1 MTEVMKRSTRSTLR
15 GVSLAIMLAALGGCA
30 FAPGGHMDYEVET
43 APLSDHV
50 TVSPITPALIS
61 SYRALPAQTAPA
73 DDALVD
79 DIKRYVYRVG
89 GGDIL
94 AINLSTPLDLAQE
107 TGVQRQTV
115 EALTYIVQPDGTLYY
130 PYVGRINV
138 KDMTVD
144 EVRAS
149 LVRGLSRFITD
160 PQVNVSVAQFRSQ
173 RVYLSGAVREPGFV
187 PVTDVPL
194 TLIDAISAS
203 GGVTELANTHDIT
216 LTRDGHQEHL
226 SLYQLLQQGNM
237 RENRLLHDGD
247 VINIPVA
254 TDQNVF
260 VLGQVLKPGNMPV
273 GNERLSLTDALSR
286 AGGVDEDRADPSG
299 VFVVRENGPDA
310 DKLATVYVLDI
321 SDATSL
327 MLGARF
333 PLQPRDV
340 VYVTAAPVSRW
351 NRVLSQLL
359 PSVTSTGAFV
369 SVIDDIEGD

>member
-1 MTEVMKRSTRSTLR
+1 MDIPVRTTLR
-15 GVSLAIMLAALGGCA
+15 AFSFAAVVLAMSGCA
-30 FAPGGHMDYEVET
+30 FAPGGHMDYEAEV
-43 APLSDHV
+43 APLTDQVEV
-50 TVSPITPALIS
+50 TPITPGLIS
-61 SYRALPAQTAPA
+61 NYRARPVQTAPA
-73 DDALVD
+73 PPELVD
-79 DIKRYVYRVG
+79 DIKQYVYRVG

-107 TGVQRQTV
+107 SGVQRQTV
-115 EALTYIVQPDGTLYY
+115 EALTYIVQPDGTLFY
-130 PYVGRINV
+130 PYVGRINIR
-138 KDMTVD
+138 DMTVD
-144 EVRAS
+144 EVRAA
-149 LVRGLSRFITD
+149 LVAGLSRYITE
-160 PQVNVSVAQFRSQ
+160 PQVNVSVAQFRSK
-173 RVYLSGAVREPGFV
+173 RVYLSGAVTEPGFV

-203 GGVTELANTHDIT
+203 GGVTALANTHNIT
-216 LTRDGHQEHL
+216 LTRDGQQEHL
-226 SLYQLLQQGNM
+226 SLYQLLQQGDM
-237 RENRLLHDGD
+237 RQNRLLKDGD
-247 VINIPVA
+247 VINVPVA
-254 TDQNVF
+254 EDQNVF

-286 AGGVDEDRADPSG
+286 AGGVDEDRANPSG
-299 VFVVRENGPDA
+299 IFVVRENSPES
-310 DKLATVYVLDI
+310 DKLATVFILDI

-369 SVIDDIEGD
+369 SVIDDIED